1 MSGDRL
7 VFDLSNEI
15 EGSPNVFIKKDW
27 IKLSDENN
35 GNYNASQCTIS
46 TSALSNSNKWTSYRE
61 AYLSVPMIMTMV
73 STTTPVGAGNRF
85 RPATAGESCDFGLG
99 LKNWYGNIIHS
110 ISVDFNNVTVI
121 QQTQTINLWSN
132 FRLLTTLSWSDIT
145 LNCAS
150 MGFYPD
156 TSDSFNFSTAAS
168 SPTGTGL
175 TNNTNSL
182 NNTVVTGAFN
192 TYSQGNGN
200 IGFLE
205 RQKFINYDPQAV
217 INGSTYSAQLLSVNN
232 ANTLWKSYIFNKVDG
247 VTGSANPGVLQYAI
261 MAQIYLKHLHPFFN
275 SLPLLKGVFLKIIL
289 SLNQTTVAFTKEAAG
304 ALSIQSVSNTF
315 TGTTPFMIS
324 AVSGVANC
332 GMTMGGV
339 LTGLNTYK
347 VNLSVG
353 ARCNDSSISS
363 LVGVSQAPLSNAVQ
377 LYCPAYVFNPIFER
391 AYISSPIKTVYYE
404 DVYTYPVSNVP
415 SGGSINQ
422 LLTNGQ
428 ANLKSVLV
436 IPLLSS
442 AGAGNNFL
450 DGFAQFQSP
459 FDSCGGGTTAPMAH
473 LTNYQVV
480 VSGQN
485 ILNDTQARVYEGF
498 MNNLSGCNSVNSNE
512 TDGVTSGLISQKDYE
527 LLYCYHYIDVS
538 RMLTIEESVPKSVS
552 IIGQN
557 MSARALDLYCYISYG
572 QAIMIDIVTG
582 VRIKQGETL

>member
-27 IKLSDENN
+27 IRISDENN

-73 STTTPVGAGNRF
+73 STTTPAAAGNRF
-85 RPATAGESCDFGLG
+85 RPATEAESCDYGLG
-99 LKNWYGNIIHS
+99 LKNWYGNMIHS
-110 ISVDFNNVTVI
+110 MSVEFNSVIVI
-121 QQTQTINLWSN
+121 QQTQTLNLWSN

-150 MGFYPD
+150 IGFYPD
-156 TSDSFNFSTAAS
+156 TSDSFNFSTTAS
-168 SPTGTGL
+168 TSGTGL

-182 NNTVVTGAFN
+182 NTTVVTGEFN

-217 INGSTYSAQLLSVNN
+217 INNSTYSAQLLTPTN
-232 ANTLWKSYIFNKVDG
+232 AQTLWKSYIFNKVDG
-247 VTGSANPGVLQYAI
+247 VTASANPGVLQYAI

-289 SLNQTTVAFTKEAAG
+289 SLNQTTVAFTKG
-304 ALSIQSVSNTF
+304 ANGVLSIQSVSNSY

-324 AVSGVANC
+324 ATAGDQNC
-332 GMTMGGV
+332 GLYMGGA
-339 LTGLNTYK
+339 TNGLNTYK

-353 ARCNDSSISS
+353 SRCNDSSISS
-363 LVGVSQAPLSNAVQ
+363 LVGVQQAPLSNAVQ
-377 LYCPAYVFNPIFER
+377 LYCPAYVFNPIFEK
-391 AYISSPIKTVYYE
+391 AYVSSPIKTVHYE
-404 DVYTYPVSNVP
+404 DVYNYNVSNVP

-428 ANLKSVLV
+428 ANIKSVLV

-442 AGAGNNFL
+442 AGANNNFL
-450 DGFAQFQSP
+450 DGYAQFQSP

-480 VSGQN
+480 ISGQN
-485 ILNDTQARVYEGF
+485 MLNDNQQRIYEGF

-527 LLYCYHYIDVS
+527 LLYCYHYVDVS

-557 MSARALDLYCYISYG
+557 MSSRALDLYCYISYG
-572 QAIMIDIVTG
+572 QAIMVDVVTG
-582 VRIKQGETL
+582 IRIKQGEML